1 MDETRIQV
9 NKEEGLY
16 ITGEYEGSSVEIVQ
30 GNKENNLAK
39 VTIIDGDFSEQEYS
53 LVMENVDVDIDEL
66 YDRMDETET
75 IKINDYEDL
84 IDSDVIVYND

>member
-1 MDETRIQV
+1 M
-9 NKEEGLY
+9 Y